1 MIETLCSLKIVLF
14 FLISI
19 LILDEIFLA
28 QQTVE
33 TANFYALR
41 AHIVDQDISKVDDFF
56 NTKIL
61 NFLIFTKSNPFFS
74 IRHIQTS
81 PKGMSGQLTT
91 SSQVSSRFR
100 STDEMERSF
109 QIKSTTKEIQKP

>member
-61 NFLIFTKSNPFFS
+61 NFLIFTKSNH
-74 IRHIQTS
+74 IRA
-81 PKGMSGQLTT
+81 
-91 SSQVSSRFR
+91 VDR
-100 STDEMERSF
+100 
-109 QIKSTTKEIQKP
+109 TKASYAILSKQD